1 MEYHTLRSRA
11 SQDTLVSNASTSLS
25 LLELDPTPMD
35 SPASVPY
42 TDKDLPPL
50 PEQPEESLSDSTHS
64 LRSNPTTTSSVGL
77 SGAGHGPIF
86 YLTRI
91 QRYSSYTFSLFT
103 TLHLATTSVIPV
115 LARSVPASESYL
127 LLAREIYQTPL
138 SEPLLV
144 ALPVV
149 VHIGAGIATRLI
161 RRSQNLK
168 RYYGDDHHHRKG
180 SVPAKQTPTLRSGWP
195 TFSYIAASGY
205 GFTAIFAAHAFM
217 NRGLPL
223 LVEGDSANIGLAF
236 VAHGFAKHPV
246 ISWTSFVSLIGLGVG
261 HMVWGWAKWV
271 GAAQGAGWQLE
282 RHTGNAAVDKQTKKK
297 RRRRLLVINGVAAIG
312 CVMWAAGGLG
322 IVARGGETLG
332 WVGKLY
338 DGLYEKVPGL
348 F

>member
-1 MEYHTLRSRA
+1 M
-11 SQDTLVSNASTSLS
+11 
-25 LLELDPTPMD
+25 
-35 SPASVPY
+35 
-42 TDKDLPPL
+42 
-50 PEQPEESLSDSTHS
+50 
-64 LRSNPTTTSSVGL
+64 
-77 SGAGHGPIF
+77 
-86 YLTRI
+86 
-91 QRYSSYTFSLFT
+91 
-103 TLHLATTSVIPV
+103 
-115 LARSVPASESYL
+115 PASESYL

-261 HMVWGWAKWV
+261 HMVWG
-271 GAAQGAGWQLE
+271 GRSGLG
-282 RHTGNAAVDKQTKKK
+282 
-297 RRRRLLVINGVAAIG
+297 RRRVPVGSL
-312 CVMWAAGGLG
+312 
-322 IVARGGETLG
+322 RGTLG
-332 WVGKLY
+332 MRRLTSKPRRREGEGCWLSMELLLLGA
-338 DGLYEKVPGL
+338 
-348 F
+348 